1 MSLIAFSLVKE
12 IVRGTSQSCSCGR
25 RYRSQVIRLHVIDT
39 RGHSH
44 VRAMFHLLES
54 GSLPPVLRRFADSLA
69 PHQNLVRA
77 KTAAEL
83 AKIEVIH
90 VHGIAL

>member
-1 MSLIAFSLVKE
+1 MRR
-12 IVRGTSQSCSCGR
+12 VR
-25 RYRSQVIRLHVIDT
+25 
-39 RGHSH
+39 
-44 VRAMFHLLES
+44 VRFVQ
-54 GSLPPVLRRFADSLA
+54 PPEDRRFADSLA

-77 KTAAEL
+77 KTAAEP

>member
-1 MSLIAFSLVKE
+1 MRVFMFLGSKTSWGR
-12 IVRGTSQSCSCGR
+12 VRVSA
-25 RYRSQVIRLHVIDT
+25 L
-39 RGHSH
+39 
-44 VRAMFHLLES
+44 M
-54 GSLPPVLRRFADSLA
+54 PPVLRRFADSLA

-77 KTAAEL
+77 KTAAEP